1 MDARKIYAMI
11 KPQLDLLD
19 NSEKIT
25 LSKLITSKAAEK
37 ITCHHRKVRPV
48 SKAKEF
54 LIKFR
59 RQEMEREQNAQ
70 TGL

>member
-1 MDARKIYAMI
+1 MDARKIYEMI

-19 NSEKIT
+19 PSEKIT
-25 LSKLITSKAAEK
+25 LSKLITSKTPER

-59 RQEMEREQNAQ
+59 RQEMEREQNSSVS
-70 TGL
+70 L